1 MIIEN
6 YLLIKIKCIALGG
19 YTFIVNGIDNQIKK
33 GGYGVTKI
41 KM

>member
-1 MIIEN
+1 MIQN
-6 YLLIKIKCIALGG
+6 NLLIKIKCIALGG
-19 YTFIVNGIDNQIKK
+19 YTFIVNGIDNEIEK